1 MSKRALGLLEF
12 KSVAKGIEVLDEVL
26 KSSNVE
32 LMMANPI
39 CPGKYIGIIT
49 GEVAAV
55 SNGIKVGEN
64 LGGVFLIEAIV
75 ISSLH
80 EAVIPAMLGS
90 NFAEINDAIGIVETM
105 SALGAIQVA
114 DIAIKA
120 SNIQLVEVRVARG
133 LGGKG
138 FTIFTG
144 EISSVKNASAACKQ
158 AYRGT
163 GEILCSSV
171 LATPNKRLIQSI
183 L

>member
-1 MSKRALGLLEF
+1 MGNRALGLLEF

-49 GEVAAV
+49 GEIAAV
-55 SNGIKVGEN
+55 SNGIKVGEQT
-64 LGGVFLIEAIV
+64 GGVFLIEAMV
-75 ISSLH
+75 ISNLH

-90 NFAEINDAIGIVETM
+90 NIIDITASIGIIETM
-105 SALGAIQVA
+105 SALGSIQVA
-114 DIAIKA
+114 DIAVKA
-120 SNIQLVEVRVARG
+120 SNVQLVEVRVARG

-144 EISSVKNASAACKQ
+144 EISSVKNAVAACNN
-158 AYRGT
+158 AYKGT

-171 LATPNKRLIQSI
+171 VATPNKRLMQSI